1 MIVSTAEQA
10 LDFIGNILES
20 SIEYSIIGKD
30 PTRRIMLWNEGT
42 RRLYSYK
49 PGEVI
54 GEVERAATWTDV
66 LTEAT
71 ETLKPTEQEAFLS
84 VLTKLIPML

>member
-1 MIVSTAEQA
+1 MV
-10 LDFIGNILES
+10 
-20 SIEYSIIGKD
+20 
-30 PTRRIMLWNEGT
+30 
-42 RRLYSYK
+42 
-49 PGEVI
+49 